1 MSKGNE
7 VVLELKNVTKKFKTH
22 NNNMLTAC
30 RDISLN
36 FYKGQTL
43 GIVGES
49 GCGKSTLMKMIMQL
63 EEPTD
68 GEIIYRGQNITKL
81 RGEKLRLNRR
91 NIQMVFQDPTTS
103 FNPRMKIRD
112 IICEPLINFG
122 LIKRCER
129 DEVVKKYL
137 DMVELSEDFLHRY
150 PHNMSGGQRQRI
162 GIARALALNPEVIIF
177 DESTSALDVSIQK
190 SIFLH
195 RYPHNMSGG
204 QRQRIGIARAL
215 ALNPE
220 VIIFDESTS
229 ALDVSIQKS
238 ILELITKLQRENDIT
253 IGFVCHDI
261 ALVTQICHQV
271 VVMYLGNI
279 VEIIPGEKLYK
290 YATHPY
296 TKTLISSV
304 FDLNM
309 DFSKKIDCISGDVP
323 SPIDRPIGCPFEN
336 CCESAMEICKKQ
348 IPKLRELSKNHYIA
362 CHLDLGEKNE

>member
-36 FYKGQTL
+36 FYKGETL

-103 FNPRMKIRD
+103 FNPRMKVRD

-129 DEVVKKYL
+129 DEVAKKYL

-190 SIFLH
+190 SI
-195 RYPHNMSGG
+195 
-204 QRQRIGIARAL
+204 
-215 ALNPE
+215 
-220 VIIFDESTS
+220 
-229 ALDVSIQKS
+229 
-238 ILELITKLQRENDIT
+238 LELITKLQRKNDIT

-279 VEIIPGEKLYK
+279 VEIIPGEKLHK

-309 DFSKKIDCISGDVP
+309 DFSKKIDCIKGDVP

-336 CCESAMEICKKQ
+336 RCESSMEICKKEM
-348 IPKLRELSKNHYIA
+348 PKLRELSKNHYIA
-362 CHLDLGEKNE
+362 CHLDLGENNE

>member
-7 VVLELKNVTKKFKTH
+7 VVLELKNVTKIFKTH

-36 FYKGQTL
+36 FYKGETL

-63 EEPTD
+63 EDPTD

-81 RGEKLRLNRR
+81 KGEKLRLNRR

-129 DEVVKKYL
+129 DEVAKKYL
-137 DMVELSEDFLHRY
+137 DMVELSED
-150 PHNMSGGQRQRI
+150 
-162 GIARALALNPEVIIF
+162 
-177 DESTSALDVSIQK
+177 
-190 SIFLH
+190 FLH

>member
-36 FYKGQTL
+36 FYKGETL

-68 GEIIYRGQNITKL
+68 GEIIYRGQNITNL

-129 DEVVKKYL
+129 DEVAKKYL
-137 DMVELSEDFLHRY
+137 DMVELSEDFLHC
-150 PHNMSGGQRQRI
+150 
-162 GIARALALNPEVIIF
+162 
-177 DESTSALDVSIQK
+177 
-190 SIFLH
+190 
-195 RYPHNMSGG
+195 YPHNMSGG

-238 ILELITKLQRENDIT
+238 ILELITKLQRKNDIT

-309 DFSKKIDCISGDVP
+309 DFSKKIDCIKGDVP
-323 SPIDRPIGCPFEN
+323 SHIDRLIGCPFEN
-336 CCESAMEICKKQ
+336 RCESSMEICKKE
-348 IPKLRELSKNHYIA
+348 IPKLRQLSKNHYIA

>member
-7 VVLELKNVTKKFKTH
+7 VVLELKNVTKIFKTH

-36 FYKGQTL
+36 FYKGETL

-63 EEPTD
+63 EDPTD

-81 RGEKLRLNRR
+81 KGEKLRLNRR

-129 DEVVKKYL
+129 DEVAKKYL

-150 PHNMSGGQRQRI
+150 PHS
-162 GIARALALNPEVIIF
+162 
-177 DESTSALDVSIQK
+177 
-190 SIFLH
+190 
-195 RYPHNMSGG
+195 MSGG

-309 DFSKKIDCISGDVP
+309 DFSKKIDCISGDVL

>member
-7 VVLELKNVTKKFKTH
+7 VVLELKNVTKIFKTH

-36 FYKGQTL
+36 FYKGETL

-63 EEPTD
+63 EDPTD

-81 RGEKLRLNRR
+81 KGEKLRLNRR

-129 DEVVKKYL
+129 DEVAKKYL
-137 DMVELSEDFLHRY
+137 DMVELSED
-150 PHNMSGGQRQRI
+150 
-162 GIARALALNPEVIIF
+162 
-177 DESTSALDVSIQK
+177 
-190 SIFLH
+190 FLH

-309 DFSKKIDCISGDVP
+309 DFSKKINCISGDVP